1 MSFQGCATHR
11 EIYFADGTKGYSVN
25 CSGSEMNFSHCLEK
39 AGEICNTRGYNIL
52 NQNGIVIP
60 FSVAVHDLKKNP
72 YSPSFAFIPAG
83 YNGVKNQKTAGAILT
98 SKNIKT
104 ITLLKTIGNRKL
116 NLNQIKSKVG
126 KNIAVRFLN
135 LFF

>member
-72 YSPSFAFIPAG
+72 YSPSSAYISQSG
-83 YNGVKNQKTAGAILT
+83 
-98 SKNIKT
+98 SMMS
-104 ITLLKTIGNRKL
+104 R
-116 NLNQIKSKVG
+116 
-126 KNIAVRFLN
+126 N
-135 LFF
+135 LFIKCK

>member
-1 MSFQGCATHR
+1 MHPAFIPA
-11 EIYFADGTKGYSVN
+11 
-25 CSGSEMNFSHCLEK
+25 
-39 AGEICNTRGYNIL
+39 GYNGVENQKRRATLTSKNIKTITLLKTIGNRKLNL
-52 NQNGIVIP
+52 NQIKSKVG
-60 FSVAVHDLKKNP
+60 KNI
-72 YSPSFAFIPAG
+72 AFIPAG